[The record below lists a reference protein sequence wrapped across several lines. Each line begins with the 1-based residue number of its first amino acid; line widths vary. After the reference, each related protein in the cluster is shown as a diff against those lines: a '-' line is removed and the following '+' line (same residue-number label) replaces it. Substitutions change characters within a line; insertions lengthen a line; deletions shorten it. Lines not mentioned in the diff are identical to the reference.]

1 MSNNPDIESEDD
13 DAGGGPIGR
22 LLATIVPDV
31 IRKRFALKFG
41 LVLVMMGL
49 ILAGIGFTATGALAE
64 QVEEDTRAEYERL
77 ASQQASIVEQ
87 WIQRNAVTADLASTN
102 DGLGA
107 DLSEKATL
115 NRQLARPLFSKVSE
129 GAHGIYLLSPDN
141 GTEVLAMQYTG
152 DTLEEINRGALQ
164 SRTIPVSETDH
175 PLLSELQL
183 GIDEYPQVQ
192 MTEAYEVSGEPVVG
206 FIKRVEHNVANRY
219 LFMEFRVSNLAS
231 AIESEGLTDGDA
243 STHFSQVV
251 NSDNTVQAD
260 TRALAGDGQESTVL
274 GTYGNEETIRQAM
287 AEPADGQNRTSG
299 VRIIENNPTVLDEAY
314 AVGYASVGGD
324 VIDPSWTIVTH
335 APTSDLFGFVQTISK
350 WGQIVTILAAIMIG
364 GVGAI
369 LGYSTASS
377 VDRLRRKAEEIEQGN
392 LDVAIHTTRIDSI
405 GRLYDG
411 FANMRDSLRE
421 QITEA
426 EQARKEAEVSRA
438 EAMEMNQY
446 LQEKAEEYS
455 QTMEQCAA
463 GDLTR
468 RMDIDGENEAMDR
481 IASEFNEM
489 IDELEKTTGQLKS
502 FADEVEEAGE
512 IVQNSSDSVQEAA
525 EQVAS
530 SVQRISD
537 DAYEQQERL
546 QEISEEIDALSA
558 RLDEFAAEHP
568 DVDFEDQLAQIDEVA
583 RTVADVVDLAEETL
597 EESESVAGAAE
608 EQAAELNEVSQ
619 RAEDLIRYAGPLHDV
634 LDRFETQSEHE
645 FYFPTGPRDDGP
657 NEQ

>member
-1 MSNNPDIESEDD
+1 MSTDPDIDVDD
-13 DAGGGPIGR
+13 PEEGVLGQT
-22 LLATIVPDV
+22 LATIVPDF
-31 IRKRFALKFG
+31 IRKRFALKFA
-41 LVLVMMGL
+41 LVLIMMGL
-49 ILAGIGFTATGALAE
+49 ILAGIGFTATGTLAD
-64 QVEEDTRAEYERL
+64 QVEEDARAEYEQLATQQATIVEKWVERNSVSVRL
-77 ASQQASIVEQ
+77 ASQSTGLTAGSDQSTDLTLRRLWGTILGDAEGFYLVSYDGAEPAIIAQAS
-87 WIQRNAVTADLASTN
+87 S
-102 DGLGA
+102 
-107 DLSEKATL
+107 S
-115 NRQLARPLFSKVSE
+115 S
-129 GAHGIYLLSPDN
+129 
-141 GTEVLAMQYTG
+141 
-152 DTLEEINRGALQ
+152 
-164 SRTIPVSETDH
+164 
-175 PLLSELQL
+175 
-183 GIDEYPQVQ
+183 
-192 MTEAYEVSGEPVVG
+192 TEANQQIPLVDSAQSWVADVDVTTMDTSEVEMSDVYTRNGDAVVG
-206 FIKRVEHNVANRY
+206 FVSPIQDSPSRY
-219 LFMEFRVSNLAS
+219 LV
-231 AIESEGLTDGDA
+231 IEYDATRLGSSIVGDRQDDTPA
-243 STHFSQVV
+243 NHFAQII
-251 NSDNTVQAD
+251 NSSGTVQVDSRMATAD
-260 TRALAGDGQESTVL
+260 DAGSAVGSP
-274 GTYGNEETIRQAM
+274 YGNSQTVTEAM
-287 AEPADGQNRTSG
+287 ESPGENAARTSG
-299 VRIIENNPTVLDEAY
+299 VRIVEDDTSVVGEPY
-314 AVGYASVGGD
+314 AVGYASIEVEDEG
-324 VIDPSWTIVTH
+324 IDRQWAVVTH

-350 WGQIVTILAAIMIG
+350 WGQIVTILAALLIG

-525 EQVAS
+525 EHVAE

-546 QEISEEIDALSA
+546 QEISEEIDAIAA
-558 RLDEFAAEHP
+558 RLDEFAAAHP

-583 RTVADVVDLAEETL
+583 RTVAAVVDLAEETL

-619 RAEDLIRYAGPLHDV
+619 RAGDLIRYAGPLHEV
-634 LDRFETQSEHE
+634 LDRFKTESEHE
-645 FYFPTGPRDDGP
+645 FYFPTGPRDEADNG
-657 NEQ
+657 E

>member
-1 MSNNPDIESEDD
+1 MSNDPDIEANGDEPESG
-13 DAGGGPIGR
+13 AIGR
-22 LLATIVPDV
+22 ILATVVPDV
-31 IRKRFALKFG
+31 IRKRFALKFA
-41 LVLVMMGL
+41 LVLVIMGL
-49 ILAGIGFTATGALAE
+49 ILAGIGFTATGALAD
-64 QVEEDTRAEYERL
+64 QVEDDTRAEYERL

-87 WIQRNAVTADLASTN
+87 WIQRNAVTVDLASTN

-107 DLSEKATL
+107 DKSDTGTL
-115 NRQLARPLFSKVSE
+115 NRQLARPLFSEVSN
-129 GAHGIYLLSPDN
+129 GSHAIYLLSPDN
-141 GTEVLAMQYTG
+141 GTEILAMQYTG
-152 DTLEEINRGALQ
+152 DTIEEVNRGLLQ
-164 SRTIPVSETDH
+164 SQTIPVAETTH
-175 PLLSELQL
+175 PWLSNLQV
-183 GIDEYPQVQ
+183 GIEDYPQVR
-192 MTEAYEVSGEPVVG
+192 MTEVYDVSGEPVVG

-219 LFMEFRVSNLAS
+219 LYMEFRVGDLAK
-231 AIESEGLTDGDA
+231 AIESQGLTEGDA

-251 NSDNTVQAD
+251 NVDNAVQAD
-260 TRALAGDGQESTVL
+260 TRTNADGVESNIL
-274 GTYGNEETIRQAM
+274 GTYGNEETIRRAM
-287 AEPADGQNRTSG
+287 AAPADGQQRTSG
-299 VRIIENNPTVLDEAY
+299 VRIIENDPAVLDEPY
-314 AVGYASVGGD
+314 AVGYASVDGE
-324 VIDPSWTIVTH
+324 VIDPPWTIVTH
-335 APTSDLFGFVQTISK
+335 APTSDLFGFVQTISR

-377 VDRLRRKAEEIEQGN
+377 VDRLRRKAEEIEEGN
-392 LDVAIHTTRIDSI
+392 LDVPIHSTRIDSI

-411 FANMRDSLRE
+411 FDNMRDALRE
-421 QITEA
+421 QINEA

-438 EAMEMNQY
+438 EAMEMNEY

-463 GDLTR
+463 GDLTA
-468 RMDIDGENEAMDR
+468 RMEIDGENEAMDR

-502 FADEVEEAGE
+502 FADEVEDAGE
-512 IVQNSSDSVQEAA
+512 IVLNSSDSVQEAS
-525 EQVAS
+525 EQVAD

-546 QEISEEIDALSA
+546 QEISKEIDAISA

-568 DVDFEDQLAQIDEVA
+568 DIDFEDQLAQIDEVA
-583 RTVADVVDLAEETL
+583 RTVAEVVDLAEETL

-619 RAEDLIRYAGPLHDV
+619 RADDLIRYAGPLHDV

-645 FYFPTGPRDDGP
+645 FYFPTGPRDGEGP
-657 NEQ
+657 GE